1 MQALSN
7 VTLCS
12 GRTMFFVGLILTLAC
27 VRSQHRAYESIL
39 SPLAVNRLCGMDEEP
54 CLTDFNCCPEYECYD
69 RRECRLRDVG
79 PISEEQ
85 IGKRC
90 ITNYQCT
97 LGLCC
102 RAGHCVKECGRIEE
116 IPDRHWNR
124 WQRGY
129 GPR

>member
-1 MQALSN
+1 M
-7 VTLCS
+7 
-12 GRTMFFVGLILTLAC
+12 ID
-27 VRSQHRAYESIL
+27 EE
-39 SPLAVNRLCGMDEEP
+39 CGMDEEP
-54 CLTDFNCCPEYECYD
+54 CLMDLNCCPEYECYD
-69 RRECRLRDVG
+69 RRESYMLLESQVKIRFDDGLCGECRLRDVG

-102 RAGHCVKECGRIEE
+102 RAGRCVKECGRIEE